1 MKSKHLFLRVK
12 RDSLAFAAAILLF
25 SSCVDG
31 YKDDWTFSSEVQGVT
46 LESPST
52 EGWTFTRNVDIT
64 SLEIKWP
71 VVLGAGGYQVTF
83 YNIDDPDNPVV
94 IGEENE
100 VVDKCT
106 ITRDITED
114 TKYKVAVRALGNQKY
129 NNADAVAATEMTYNT
144 LVRVR

>member
-1 MKSKHLFLRVK
+1 M
-12 RDSLAFAAAILLF
+12 
-25 SSCVDG
+25 
-31 YKDDWTFSSEVQGVT
+31 
-46 LESPST
+46 ESPST

-114 TKYKVAVRALGNQKY
+114 TKYKVAVRAL
-129 NNADAVAATEMTYNT
+129 EIRSIIT
-144 LVRVR
+144 LMLLQLRK

>member
-129 NNADAVAATEMTYNT
+129 NSYGND
-144 LVRVR
+144 L

>member
-52 EGWTFTRNVDIT
+52 EGWTLPET
-64 SLEIKWP
+64 
-71 VVLGAGGYQVTF
+71 
-83 YNIDDPDNPVV
+83 
-94 IGEENE
+94 
-100 VVDKCT
+100 
-106 ITRDITED
+106 
-114 TKYKVAVRALGNQKY
+114 
-129 NNADAVAATEMTYNT
+129 
-144 LVRVR
+144 

>member
-1 MKSKHLFLRVK
+1 M
-12 RDSLAFAAAILLF
+12 
-25 SSCVDG
+25 
-31 YKDDWTFSSEVQGVT
+31 
-46 LESPST
+46 
-52 EGWTFTRNVDIT
+52 
-64 SLEIKWP
+64 
-71 VVLGAGGYQVTF
+71 LGAGGYQVTF

-129 NNADAVAATEMTYNT
+129 NNACLLYTSLSIMWQNWLLMVD
-144 LVRVR
+144 